1 MANDSKDLEA
11 LYGNTPLIKITKK
24 RRYLSFLLDFFIIL
38 LIYLP
43 LFSFATKPIITNI
56 AQNDIQEI
64 NNITISICNQNNYPY
79 IVNNSNYKLIEI
91 DINKFVEEKMKE
103 NITQEK
109 AYDQY
114 FDAYNNLNDK
124 LMNNSEYIKY
134 YSAFH
139 VKNVYGAIL
148 TVLIPLIIFQFII
161 PLINKKTIGNY
172 ITKTTICNLK
182 NNQITSNIKI
192 SIRFL
197 LILILNIIIPYVIL
211 NSLSFITIPLIELMF
226 IIITKNKQTLINL
239 ISSTKIIEDKYINLI
254 EE

>member
-1 MANDSKDLEA
+1 M
-11 LYGNTPLIKITKK
+11 
-24 RRYLSFLLDFFIIL
+24 
-38 LIYLP
+38 
-43 LFSFATKPIITNI
+43 
-56 AQNDIQEI
+56 
-64 NNITISICNQNNYPY
+64 
-79 IVNNSNYKLIEI
+79 
-91 DINKFVEEKMKE
+91 NKFVNDKMKE

-114 FDAYNNLNDK
+114 FDAYNNLNNK
-124 LMNNSEYIKY
+124 LINSSEYIKY

-161 PLINKKTIGNY
+161 PLINKKTVGNY
-172 ITKTTICNLK
+172 ITKTTICNSK

-211 NSLSFITIPLIELMF
+211 NLLSFITIPLIELMF